1 MNKEEILRFLEEV
14 APLTNKRAFIKQR
27 GVNPATYYNWVRKV
41 KTGGPSALVTAAEKK
56 PWTEAEVSR
65 LKKVVIENETPVLA
79 DFYKSAPTRT
89 PKAIE
94 AKLKEI
100 GVSLRKIKREAL
112 HGKPDKKCKKC
123 GIVKPRKSFYEVKTE
138 SASGL
143 HTYCKQCLLTNQ
155 ADYKTRNYQAVLQR
169 GANYRI
175 KRSSLDHGY
184 FNRNSRNWRNTAMG
198 AFATLAGRAKN
209 NSRRGA
215 KNFDLNKEEF
225 KRWYESTPKVCSYCE
240 TTLEDYRAIKH
251 GLKGLAAKAGVMTI
265 DRIDSGLPYSKKNVC
280 FCCYLCNSLKGYIF
294 TANEFKEIALEYI
307 RPRLLLI
314 QKSKHQ

>member
-14 APLTNKRAFIKQR
+14 APLTNKRAYLKQR

-41 KTGGPSALVTAAEKK
+41 KERGPTALIVAAEKT
-56 PWTEAEVSR
+56 WTETEVSK
-65 LKKVVIENETPVLA
+65 LKKVLIEKETPALA
-79 DFYKSAPTRT
+79 DFYESLPTRT

-100 GVSLRKIKREAL
+100 GVSLRAIKRKAL
-112 HGKPDKKCKKC
+112 SSKSDKKCKKC
-123 GIVKPRKSFYEVKTE
+123 GMLKPRDSFYKVKTE

-143 HTYCKQCLLTNQ
+143 HTYCKQCLLKNQ
-155 ADYKTRNYQAVLQR
+155 SDYTASNYQIVQKRRAKYRKVLR
-169 GANYRI
+169 
-175 KRSSLDHGY
+175 SLDPQHSIKA
-184 FNRNSRNWRNTAMG
+184 NRIWRNTATG
-198 AFATLAGRAKN
+198 AFATLANRAKS

-215 KNFDLNKEEF
+215 KYFDLNKDEF
-225 KRWYESTPKVCSYCE
+225 KRWYDSTPKVCSYCE

-265 DRIDSGLPYSKKNVC
+265 DRMDSGLPYSTKNIC

-314 QKSKHQ
+314 QKSKPQ

>member
-14 APLTNKRAFIKQR
+14 APLTNKRAYLKQR

-41 KTGGPSALVTAAEKK
+41 KEGGTTALVVASEKAWAE
-56 PWTEAEVSR
+56 TEISK
-65 LKKVVIENETPVLA
+65 LKRVLVEKETPALA
-79 DFYKSAPTRT
+79 DFYESLPTRT

-100 GVSLRKIKREAL
+100 GVSLREIKRKSL
-112 HGKPDKKCKKC
+112 SRKSDKKCKKC
-123 GIVKPRKSFYEVKTE
+123 GTVKPRDSFYEVKNE

-143 HTYCKQCLLTNQ
+143 HTYCKQCLLKNQ
-155 ADYKTRNYQAVLQR
+155 SDYRTRNHKAVLQR
-169 GANYRI
+169 GKNYRK
-175 KRSSLDHGY
+175 KRATLDPDY
-184 FNRNSRNWRNTAMG
+184 LNRNSRNWRNTAIG

-225 KRWYESTPKVCSYCE
+225 KRWYDSTPKVCSYCE
-240 TTLEDYRAIKH
+240 TSLEDYLAIKN

-265 DRIDSGLPYSKKNVC
+265 DRIDSGLPYSKENIC

-307 RPRLLLI
+307 RPRLLQI